1 MLDLTR
7 VNSGMPPVEMA
18 LAVGVNPD
26 ESGLAMVRVSDAQGL
41 EAVAPSTGAAD
52 EVFVGVS
59 YLDKHAAANGVRV
72 DYHSQVPSS
81 APYIVSVP
89 DALIMGTTLA
99 VKDNA
104 DVAVTPASVAGAAIT
119 FNAGDA
125 GKDIY
130 ISYNYQLTETQK
142 QALGISPIPSAAL
155 FLGKIACLA
164 GYQRVFVSNFD
175 ASKSYAVTG
184 AAAKITLGTQGML
197 TLGGTGTVIGNCIH
211 VPTAVDPWLG
221 VEYTTGR

>member
-1 MLDLTR
+1 
-7 VNSGMPPVEMA
+7 MA

-26 ESGLAMVRVSDAQGL
+26 ESGLAMVRVADAQGN
-41 EAVAPSTGAAD
+41 EAVAPATGAAG

-72 DYHSQVPSS
+72 DYHAQVPSS
-81 APYIVSVP
+81 SPYIVSVP
-89 DALIMGTTLA
+89 DALIMGSTLA
-99 VKDNA
+99 VKDSSGA
-104 DVAVTPASVAGAAIT
+104 AVTPAGVAGAAIT

-125 GKDIY
+125 GKDVY
-130 ISYNYQLTETQK
+130 VSYNYQLTEAQK

-155 FLGKIACLA
+155 FLGKIAVLA

-175 ASKSYAVTG
+175 ASKSYAVVG
-184 AAAKITLGTQGML
+184 AGSKVALGAGGML
-197 TLGGTGTVIGNCIH
+197 TTGGSGTEIGNCFH

>member
-1 MLDLTR
+1 
-7 VNSGMPPVEMA
+7 MA

-26 ESGLAMVRVSDAQGL
+26 ESGLAMVRVADATGS

-59 YLDKHAAANGVRV
+59 YLDKHASAKGVRV
-72 DYHSQVPSS
+72 DYHSQIPSTG
-81 APYIVSVP
+81 PFIVSVP
-89 DALIMGTTLA
+89 DALIVGATLA
-99 VKDNA
+99 VKDA
-104 DVAVTPASVAGAAIT
+104 TGAPVAVVGVAGSAIT

-125 GKDIY
+125 GKDVY
-130 ISYNYQLTETQK
+130 ISYNYQLTEAQK
-142 QALGISPIPSAAL
+142 QALGISPVPSAAL
-155 FLGKIACLA
+155 FLGKIACLT

-184 AAAKITLGTQGML
+184 ANSKISLGANGL
-197 TLGGTGTVIGNCIH
+197 FTLGGTGSVVGNCFH